1 MAGAA
6 WRWRRRGQIW
16 SAGWSRI
23 SVALGVPRR
32 ARGCPWPI
40 PPGLRSAP
48 CTSTCAA
55 PNFLDQTESFRLHLR
70 CVGWFGGG
78 GPARAAAQVGQ
89 YDLAMSAVTTLGH
102 QGNVRLSGAVAAQ
115 WQARFPGRTAGKPC
129 LTLSGPASSGVPAG
143 VVGTALACTLDLPR
157 VVRDIDGYTEVDVD
171 LLTPRRK
178 SFVTTPQPV
187 SREARVDRKSLHL
200 ALAIKLG
207 RPQRAAATADFPT
220 RTGTRRKDNSGLGD
234 GWATCGSGRVA
245 GIGRRGSASRSWS
258 CSRKP
263 VSFVT

>member
-70 CVGWFGGG
+70 CVGWFGGVDCGHDRG

-157 VVRDIDGYTEVDVD
+157 VVRDIDGGQR
-171 LLTPRRK
+171 PPPI
-178 SFVTTPQPV
+178 FQPEPAPAAGITV
-187 SREARVDRKSLHL
+187 AWKMGGPHAAAVAWRGLDEGEARPDR
-200 ALAIKLG
+200 G
-207 RPQRAAATADFPT
+207 AA
-220 RTGTRRKDNSGLGD
+220 
-234 GWATCGSGRVA
+234 
-245 GIGRRGSASRSWS
+245 RGSRCRS
-258 CSRKP
+258 CAVR
-263 VSFVT
+263 